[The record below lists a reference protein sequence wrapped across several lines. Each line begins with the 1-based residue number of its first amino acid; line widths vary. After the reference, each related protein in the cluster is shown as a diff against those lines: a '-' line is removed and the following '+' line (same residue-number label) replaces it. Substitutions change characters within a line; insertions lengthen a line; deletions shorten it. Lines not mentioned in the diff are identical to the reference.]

1 MSSPIYGE
9 PQQSTPVPCST
20 SGSTPSQT
28 DVVML
33 SAMGKVVQ
41 YLKVLETTKNKSLA
55 MDSLNT
61 LILTVK
67 DELSKLK

>member
-1 MSSPIYGE
+1 
-9 PQQSTPVPCST
+9 
-20 SGSTPSQT
+20 
-28 DVVML
+28 ML